1 MIKRL
6 LFIAIISSLIVA
18 CAHLFS
24 GQPMPSDNATIGEGT
39 TANSVTQ

>member
-6 LFIAIISSLIVA
+6 LFIATISVMLVA

-24 GQPMPSDNATIGEGT
+24 GQPLPSDNATIGEGT
-39 TANSVTQ
+39 TAASTH